1 MSEPLS
7 LRRGA
12 QSLVLLAALLGSA
25 AWAQVPVS
33 ALSMSFTAPSGLI
46 GPTDSVD
53 VVVRLSNNDATGAF
67 VVDPGQPNIGL
78 DASFLP
84 TTGYYTDPDTNA
96 SVASTFVTWD
106 SGFLGLAFGCSGS
119 FTSSCTDGPPYN
131 FNFSSYSF
139 ELPFSLAAGA
149 SLEFTLGTF
158 VPSAGPVAAGTYQFF
173 RAPLAL
179 WIFGTDAD
187 GHNLSTITF
196 PVSTCDFDNATDCA
210 GKLFERTVVGE
221 VPEPA
226 GWGLMALGLPLVG
239 WRLRQHARQRTAPR

>member
-1 MSEPLS
+1 MLDSLS
-7 LRRGA
+7 LRRLA
-12 QSLVLLAALLGSA
+12 QAAALLGTLLGSA

-33 ALSMSFTAPSGLI
+33 SLSMSFVAPSGVI

-67 VVDPGQPNIGL
+67 IVDPGQANIGL

-84 TTGYYTDPDTNA
+84 ATGYYYDPDTDTNI
-96 SVASTFVTWD
+96 ASTFVTWD

-131 FNFSSYSF
+131 FSFSSYSF
-139 ELPFSLAAGA
+139 DLPFSLAAGA
-149 SLEFTLGTF
+149 SLDFTLGTF
-158 VPSAGPVAAGTYQFF
+158 SPSAGPVAAGTYQFF

-196 PVSTCDFDNATDCA
+196 PVSTCNFDNADDCA
-210 GKLFERTVVGE
+210 GKLFERTVVGD
-221 VPEPA
+221 VPEPS

-239 WRLRQHARQRTAPR
+239 WRLRQRARHRLVPR